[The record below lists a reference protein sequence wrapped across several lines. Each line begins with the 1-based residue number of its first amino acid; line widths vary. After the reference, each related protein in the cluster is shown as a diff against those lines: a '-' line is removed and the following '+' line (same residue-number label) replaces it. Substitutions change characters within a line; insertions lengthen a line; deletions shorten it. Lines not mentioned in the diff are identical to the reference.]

1 MRLIELPDI
10 SPAGWSDPAA
20 ALNRASWC
28 CEKLEDGQILW
39 FQGSFFGISEN
50 DRRFLCGIQE
60 TISPSFKNISFDQS
74 AGRLEGYTGSRSDTL
89 RLQQILT
96 TAGESFCQFV
106 PKMLSPYAQYL
117 RADLM
122 SLRPIEE
129 QARELPNRT
138 RNDLIHIDA
147 FPSRPARDRRI
158 LRFFT
163 NLHWSKP
170 RVWIAAETF
179 EQLANQMALKAGL
192 AQCASGKRGI
202 LQRIVTASG
211 RLRVAR
217 IDRSRYDLFM
227 LRFHDYLKMNADF
240 QARCDKEYLVFPPGC
255 TWVAFTDAVPHGV
268 VSGQYALE
276 QTFFLP
282 VTAMLSSSK
291 SPLRILESLAGS
303 SLI

>member
-1 MRLIELPDI
+1 MRLIELSDI

-20 ALNRASWC
+20 TLKRASWC

-39 FQGSFFGISEN
+39 FHGSFFGISEN
-50 DRRFLCGIQE
+50 DRRFLCDLQE
-60 TISPSFKNISFDQS
+60 SISPSFKNISFDQS
-74 AGRLEGYTGSRSDTL
+74 TGRLEGYTGSRSDTL
-89 RLQQILT
+89 RLERILT
-96 TAGESFCQFV
+96 TAGESFRQFV

-117 RADLM
+117 QADLM
-122 SLRPIEE
+122 SVRPIEE
-129 QARELPNRT
+129 QTRELPNRT

-147 FPSRPARDRRI
+147 FPSRPARERRI

-170 RVWIAAETF
+170 RVWIAAENF
-179 EQLANQMALKAGL
+179 EQLANQMALNAGL
-192 AQCASGKRGI
+192 AQCASGKQGI
-202 LQRIVTASG
+202 LRRIKTSSG
-211 RLRVAR
+211 WPKVAR
-217 IDRSRYDLFM
+217 IDRSPYDLFM
-227 LRFHDYLKMNADF
+227 LRFHDFLKMNADF
-240 QARCDKEYLVFPPGC
+240 QTRCDKEYLEFPPGC
-255 TWVAFTDAVPHGV
+255 TWVAFTDAVPHAV